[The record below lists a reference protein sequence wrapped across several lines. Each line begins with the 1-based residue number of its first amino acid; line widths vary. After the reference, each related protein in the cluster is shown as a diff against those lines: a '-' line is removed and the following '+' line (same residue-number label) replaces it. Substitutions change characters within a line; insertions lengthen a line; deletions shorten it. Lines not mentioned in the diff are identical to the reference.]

1 MIWVVKADKAAGK
14 YCVRIKFNDGTVG
27 IVDFE
32 KILKNDHREI
42 IRELLDAELFNR
54 FFIDNDTINWENGAD
69 FAPEF
74 LYENISEVQQAA

>member
-14 YCVRIKFNDGTVG
+14 YCIRIEFSDGTVG

-32 KILKNDHREI
+32 KILKKDHREI
-42 IRELLDAELFNR
+42 IRELLNTDLFNR
-54 FFIDNDTINWENGAD
+54 FFIDNDTINWKNGAD

-74 LYENISEVQQAA
+74 LYEIMSKVQQAA